1 MKKKLINIIKKYPI
15 IINFIQYGIVGVI
28 GTIIHT
34 SVLTICVELF
44 SIRPLISTVI
54 GFLFSLITSYILN
67 SFWTFKSAS
76 MQKGSFL
83 KYFITCLLGLIINM
97 VIMYIVVDIANK
109 SYLFAQFIAVV
120 IVPIFNFTLSKYW
133 VFNSIKVNSL

>member
-1 MKKKLINIIKKYPI
+1 MRRKLINTIRKYPTI
-15 IINFIQYGIVGVI
+15 VNFIQYGIVGI
-28 GTIIHT
+28 MGTIIHT
-34 SVLTICVELF
+34 SILTICVELF

-54 GFLFSLITSYILN
+54 GFLFSLIASYILN

-83 KYFITCLLGLIINM
+83 KYSITCLLGLLINM
-97 VIMYIVVDIANK
+97 VIMYLVVDIANN
-109 SYLFAQFIAVV
+109 SYLLAQFLAVV

-133 VFNSIKVNSL
+133 VFNSVKVNSQ

>member
-1 MKKKLINIIKKYPI
+1 MRRKLINTIRKYPTVV
-15 IINFIQYGIVGVI
+15 NFIQYGIVGI
-28 GTIIHT
+28 MGTIIHT
-34 SVLTICVELF
+34 SILTICVELF

-54 GFLFSLITSYILN
+54 GFLFSLIASYILN

-83 KYFITCLLGLIINM
+83 KYSITCLLGLLINM
-97 VIMYIVVDIANK
+97 VIMYLVVDIANN
-109 SYLFAQFIAVV
+109 SYLLAQFLAVV

-133 VFNSIKVNSL
+133 VFNSVKVNSQ